1 MKEFSKRLGLIT
13 QITLLFLL
21 GMALT
26 GVVSF
31 MSQRNR
37 SEASVR
43 QMVEQSADQVSADVI
58 YAIKEY
64 PAYYWLLNYWYTNA
78 DILDIEYDVDYTDG
92 TKTKEKT
99 ELFLEHNPGFNMKYA
114 TVEDISTLSDEDKKL
129 YAEVTYSWLITR
141 LNQIKRSYGPEF
153 VFCVIANEEYDGQF
167 FLLSAA
173 DEGAKRGN
181 KYAEVYMLGNT
192 VTVSESQQEAMI
204 QASKYTKH
212 LAPAGV
218 YVDYY
223 EFITK
228 VAGLDLFVGLTYDL
242 AEINETIAVQTRNGT
257 IAAVI
262 YLMLLFAILLL
273 VVLFFVVRP
282 LKVIQKNIGIYKST
296 KDSSTVEG
304 GLESIR
310 VHNEIGEL
318 SSDVL
323 SLAREMDS
331 YITNIKD
338 MTAESERINAELS
351 LATRIQADMLP
362 SIYPAYPDRHE
373 FEIYGSMDPAKE
385 VGGDFYNFFLIDD
398 DHLCLTIADVS
409 GKGVP
414 AALFMMVTEIVIA
427 ENAQGG
433 KTPAQILMDTN
444 NAICEYNREEM
455 FVTVWVG
462 ILEIST
468 GKIIAANAGHE
479 YPIITDENGD
489 FQIFKDKHGFVIGGM
504 SGIKYTNYEMQLKPG
519 SKLFLYT
526 DGVPESTNK
535 KDEQFD
541 LERALAVLNS
551 NKDCT
556 PEELTRAVRAA
567 VEKFADGAE
576 QFDDITML
584 CLEYNGG
591 SDMGI
596 KTEANE
602 SNLDKI
608 LDYVSAKFEE
618 AGASP
623 KVITELAIAVEE
635 IYINVAHYA
644 YKPDTGPATVK
655 VDIDKENRVGT
666 VTISDNGKPY
676 NPLEREDPDITAS
689 AEDRPI
695 GGLGILMTK
704 KLVDEAEYEY
714 KDNQNVM
721 KLKKAF

>member
-26 GVVSF
+26 GVVTY

-43 QMVEQSADQVSADVI
+43 QLIEQSADQVSADVI

-64 PAYYWLLNYWYTNA
+64 PAYHWLLNYWYTNA
-78 DILDIEYDVDYTDG
+78 DSLDIEYDVDYTGG

-99 ELFLEHNPGFNMKYA
+99 ELFLEHNPGFKMKYA
-114 TVEDISTLSDEDKKL
+114 TAGDIASLSDEDKKL
-129 YAEVTYSWLITR
+129 YAEITYSWLITR
-141 LNQIKRSYGPEF
+141 LNEIKRSYGPDF
-153 VFCVIANEEYDGQF
+153 VFCVIATEEYDGQF
-167 FLLSAA
+167 FLVSAA
-173 DEGAKRGN
+173 DEGAKRGE
-181 KYAEVYMLGNT
+181 KYGEIYRLGKT
-192 VTVSESQQEAMI
+192 VTVSESQQEAMK

-242 AEINETIAVQTRNGT
+242 SEINAQIDSQTRNGT

-262 YLMLLFAILLL
+262 YLMLLLFLLLL

-282 LKVIQKNIGIYKST
+282 LKVIQKNIGTYKDT
-296 KDSSTVEG
+296 KDSSTVED
-304 GLESIR
+304 GLESIK

-318 SSDVL
+318 SADVL
-323 SLAREMDS
+323 SLAKEMDT
-331 YITNIKD
+331 YIANIKD

-362 SIYPAYPDRHE
+362 SIYPAYPDRNE

-541 LERALAVLNS
+541 LERALEVLNN

-567 VEKFADGAE
+567 VEEFADGAE

-704 KLVDEAEYEY
+704 KLVDEAVYEY